1 MRRAVNFLQSLHRLH
16 ADEITP
22 DDVRDVAILCPQG
35 KIDEVINSARSKS
48 YDNMLSKVQGLLQV
62 FFPSSFPFFNPFRT
76 ATQLA
81 SSWNSCR
88 TR

>member
-16 ADEITP
+16 AEEITP

-62 FFPSSFPFFNPFRT
+62 FIPFPFVFQPF
-76 ATQLA
+76 
-81 SSWNSCR
+81 
-88 TR
+88 